1 MHLRQGFLV
10 VALGEGKLV
19 VNPLPGT
26 VHGLHRRGGGSQNQQ
41 GILLDTAVL
50 GHVPGVVAGGVLRL
64 VAPLLLL
71 I

>member
-1 MHLRQGFLV
+1 MDLRQGFLV
-10 VALGEGKLV
+10 VALGKGKLV

-26 VHGLHRRGGGSQNQQ
+26 VHGLHRRGGRPQHQQ